1 MKTLAATFLLVLAI
15 GFSAAGQ
22 HSEKGNALTP
32 PTGRRAM
39 RPKVAIRVLDKYSLK
54 PVRATIMLVGQRP
67 GVPIA
72 PRFEDGVYQFK
83 VTVRDTIIISI
94 HANGYEM
101 LNESV
106 PAGLLHATKVF
117 YLTPKTASLNSNTVY
132 TTSNIPVLHDDIMTV
147 LHFPQ
152 SLPDILP
159 ESEQELKILA
169 DYLLRHETCRIEL
182 AGHTDDVGDPYK
194 NMLLSYDRVDEVKK
208 YLLARHIASSRIRGR
223 GFGSHLPVAPNDSE
237 LNRRL
242 NRRVEVK
249 ITL

>member
-1 MKTLAATFLLVLAI
+1 MKTFAAAFFLVLAI
-15 GFSAAGQ
+15 GFSAFSQ
-22 HSEKGNALTP
+22 HSPKQFSQVSRKP
-32 PTGRRAM
+32 M
-39 RPKVAIRVLDKYSLK
+39 RPRVAIRVLDKYSLK

-67 GVPIA
+67 GVPVA
-72 PRFEDGVYQFK
+72 PRFEDGIYQFK
-83 VTVRDTIIISI
+83 VTARDTIVISI
-94 HANGYEM
+94 HAKGYEM

-106 PAGLLHATKVF
+106 PAGLLNATKVF
-117 YLTPKTASLNSNTVY
+117 YLTPKAPNDNATYATNPIPILN
-132 TTSNIPVLHDDIMTV
+132 DDITTV

-159 ESEQELKILA
+159 ESEQELEILA

-208 YLLARHIASSRIRGR
+208 YLLARRISSSRIRGK
-223 GFGSHLPVAPNDSE
+223 GFGGYLPVAPNDSE

>member
-1 MKTLAATFLLVLAI
+1 MKTLAATLFLALAI
-15 GFSAAGQ
+15 GFAASGQ
-22 HSEKGNALTP
+22 QSDKGSSLKPQA
-32 PTGRRAM
+32 GRRVM
-39 RPKVAIRVLDKYSLK
+39 RPRVAIRVLDKYSLK
-54 PVRATIMLVGQRP
+54 PVRATVMLVGQRP

-72 PRFEDGVYQFK
+72 PRFEDGIYQFK
-83 VTVRDTIIISI
+83 VTALDTIVISI

-106 PAGLLHATKVF
+106 PAGLLSATKVF
-117 YLTPKTASLNSNTVY
+117 YLTPKTAPANDSTAY
-132 TTSNIPVLHDDIMTV
+132 TTSNIPVLHDDITTV

-159 ESEQELKILA
+159 ENEQELEILA
-169 DYLLRHETCRIEL
+169 DYLLRHESCRIEL

-208 YLLARHIASSRIRGR
+208 YLLARHISSSRIRGR
-223 GFGSHLPVAPNDSE
+223 GFGSHIPVAPNDSE

-242 NRRVEVK
+242 NRRVEIK